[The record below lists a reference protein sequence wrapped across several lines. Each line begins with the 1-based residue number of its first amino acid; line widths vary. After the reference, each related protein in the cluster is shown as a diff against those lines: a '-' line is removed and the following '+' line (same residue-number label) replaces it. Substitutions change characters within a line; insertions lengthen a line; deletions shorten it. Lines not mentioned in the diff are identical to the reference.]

1 MAAFLITAKSYSMYA
16 VVFSSVQDT
25 KMETFFKNDFSV
37 ERWRLAALK
46 NAFSLLGLQRFHHAA
61 AFFLLGNS
69 VRDAIEVREDAL
81 KIVRCSKRVH
91 EQFNDI
97 VIMRLYFVLSIL

>member
-1 MAAFLITAKSYSMYA
+1 MRRFLLPLAGALLLAPAAVAQTCNG
-16 VVFSSVQDT
+16 T
-25 KMETFFKNDFSV
+25 ETFFKNDFSV

-81 KIVRCSKRVH
+81 KMVRCSRRVH
-91 EQFNDI
+91 AHFNDI
-97 VIMRLYFVLSIL
+97 VIMRLYFVLSSL